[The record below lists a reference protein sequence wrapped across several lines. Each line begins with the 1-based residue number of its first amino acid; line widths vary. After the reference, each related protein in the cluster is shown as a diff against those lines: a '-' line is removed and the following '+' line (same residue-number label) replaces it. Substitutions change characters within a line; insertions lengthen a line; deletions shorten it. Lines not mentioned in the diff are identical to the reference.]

1 MFMSLTVSSLVY
13 TPPSFYWASDEVG
26 SGRAWDE
33 LESSLS
39 KGGSCCLGHSLF
51 LLLFSYHPVFKQ
63 ELEHPDSVYV
73 SLKFLNF
80 EILASAMQTSHKIWL
95 PVYFQ
100 CGRDLM
106 FLHVFKF
113 YDIYI

>member
-1 MFMSLTVSSLVY
+1 MSLTVSSLVY

-51 LLLFSYHPVFKQ
+51 LLLFSYPVFKQ
-63 ELEHPDSVYV
+63 ELEHPDSVC
-73 SLKFLNF
+73 LKFLNF
-80 EILASAMQTSHKIWL
+80 ETLASAMQTSYKIWL

-100 CGRDLM
+100 YGRDLM
-106 FLHVFKF
+106 FLQVSKF